1 MWGLSYEKSFINV
14 FGSNGA
20 FLLVGCGGDSASGD
34 KPDVSAVATAET
46 EVSETSDAV
55 VEETAEPEIV
65 PETAEPEPVP
75 EEPSESGDG
84 LRPEFKEAMDSYEA
98 FFDEY
103 IAFMERY
110 SASDGSDLSILAD
123 YATYMSRYA
132 EMMEDFEAWENEE
145 MNAAETAYYIE
156 VQTRINQKLM
166 DAAV

>member
-1 MWGLSYEKSFINV
+1 MKKVLSMFLGV
-14 FGSNGA
+14 MVA

-34 KPDVSAVATAET
+34 KSDVSAVETAET
-46 EVSETSDAV
+46 EVSETPAAV
-55 VEETAEPEIV
+55 EDTAEPEIV
-65 PETAEPEPVP
+65 PETATPEPVP
-75 EEPSESGDG
+75 EEASESGDG

-103 IAFMERY
+103 IAFMEKY

-132 EMMEDFEAWENEE
+132 EAMEAFEAWESEE
-145 MNAAETAYYIE
+145 MNVAETAYYIE